1 MAEIGSVV
9 WSELNTHD
17 VARAKAHYAAVMG
30 WSYTEA
36 ETPDGPYVMAM
47 KGDAPVMVGIFDLGD
62 LVPDVP
68 DHWITYVSVADVD
81 AAAAATEADGG
92 TVLRAPFDMPGTGRI
107 AVLKD
112 PGGGVYGVMTVAEEA
127 G

>member
-1 MAEIGSVV
+1 MAGIGDVV

-17 VARAKAHYAAVMG
+17 MARAKAHYAAVMG

-36 ETPDGPYVMAM
+36 ETPDGPYVMAL
-47 KGDAPVMVGIFDLGD
+47 KGDAPVMVGLFDLGD
-62 LVPDVP
+62 KVPDVA
-68 DHWITYVSVADVD
+68 DHWITYVAVPDVD
-81 AAAAATEADGG
+81 AAAAATETDGG

-112 PGGGVYGVMTVAEEA
+112 PGGAPYGVMTMAEGA